1 MIPVILSGGSG
12 SRLWP
17 LSRKQFPKQFLALT
31 GEHTLFQQTLERLV
45 FDGIEAP
52 IVVCNKDHRFIVNEQ
67 LSSRQ
72 LHTQRILME
81 PFGRNTA
88 PAVALSAMMLVNEGR
103 DELMLVLPADH
114 VLEDQKALQRAL
126 ALATVAAERGELVL
140 FGVPATKPETGYG
153 YIKSTHD
160 VLLPEGVSRVCS
172 FVEKPDVKRATE
184 FVKAGGYFW
193 NSGMFLFRASRFLEE
208 LKKHDPDIYDTCVLT
223 LERSEQDADT
233 ITFDDATFACCP
245 DNSIDYAVMEKTQ
258 RACVVPLSAGWSD
271 VGCWSSLWEVNE
283 KDADGNVSKGDVVIQ
298 DSRNCMIHGNGK
310 LVSVIGLDDIVVV
323 ETKDAMMIAHKDK
336 VQGVKQMVNTL
347 NDQGRSETQNHCEVY
362 RPWGSY
368 DSVDMGGRFQVKH
381 ISVKPGA
388 CLSLQMHHHRA
399 EHWIVVS
406 GTAEVTC
413 DENVFLLCEN
423 QSTYIPIA
431 SVHRLRNP
439 GKIALEIIEVQSGS
453 YLGED
458 DIERFEDIYGRSIPL
473 EREVVAKNIAQ

>member
-45 FDGIEAP
+45 FEGMDTP

-67 LSSRQ
+67 LTARK
-72 LHTQRILME
+72 LETQRILME

-88 PAVALSAMMLVNEGR
+88 PAVALTAMMLVNEGR

-126 ALATVAAERGELVL
+126 ALATVAAENGEMVL

-153 YIKSTHD
+153 YIKSTND
-160 VLLPEGVSRVCS
+160 SLLPEGVSRVQQ
-172 FVEKPDVKRATE
+172 FVEKPDEKRAVE
-184 FVKAGGYFW
+184 FVKSGGYFW

-208 LKKHDPDIYDTCVLT
+208 LKKHDPDIYDTCLLT

-233 ITFDDATFACCP
+233 VTIDEATFACCP

-258 RACVVPLSAGWSD
+258 RACVVPLTAGWSD

-283 KDADGNVSKGDVVIQ
+283 KDANGNVTKGDVVIQ

-310 LVSVIGLDDIVVV
+310 LVSVIGLENIVVV
-323 ETKDAMMIAHKDK
+323 ETKDAVMIARKDAI
-336 VQGVKQMVNTL
+336 VKQFTGGIAALFKANKVTPFFGKGRLLKDRRVEISAGDGDRAYNYALVNTSL
-347 NDQGRSETQNHCEVY
+347 AA
-362 RPWGSY
+362 GSTP
-368 DSVDMGGRFQVKH
+368 DDHV
-381 ISVKPGA
+381 
-388 CLSLQMHHHRA
+388 RA
-399 EHWIVVS
+399 
-406 GTAEVTC
+406 
-413 DENVFLLCEN
+413 
-423 QSTYIPIA
+423 
-431 SVHRLRNP
+431 
-439 GKIALEIIEVQSGS
+439 
-453 YLGED
+453 
-458 DIERFEDIYGRSIPL
+458 
-473 EREVVAKNIAQ
+473 